1 MRMSCRPTASFTL
14 SQASRVTFTITQ
26 NVPGR
31 KAQKTCVAPTS
42 HNRHEPSCQR
52 TVTVATFT
60 VLGHAGRNQLSFKT
74 LLVHGRRLTPGHYF
88 VTITT
93 ADPPGGAQAPPRRF
107 AFTIV
112 S

>member
-1 MRMSCRPTASFTL
+1 VTVSGTTSSFTL

-31 KAQKTCVAPTS
+31 KSHKTCVAPTS
-42 HNRHEPSCQR
+42 HNRQEPSCQR
-52 TVTVATFT
+52 TVTVTTFT
-60 VLGHAGRNQLSFKT
+60 VLGHAGRNHLSFKT
-74 LLVHGRRLTPGHYF
+74 LLVHGRPLTPGHYV

-93 ADPPGGAQAPPRRF
+93 ADPPGGTPAPPRHF

-112 S
+112 N

>member
-1 MRMSCRPTASFTL
+1 M
-14 SQASRVTFTITQ
+14 TFTITQ

-31 KAQKTCVAPTS
+31 KAHKTCVAPTS

-52 TVTVATFT
+52 TVKVATLT
-60 VLGHAGRNQLSFKT
+60 VLGHAGRNHLSFKT
-74 LLVHGRRLTPGHYF
+74 LLVHGRRLNPGHYF

-93 ADPPGGAQAPPRRF
+93 ADRPAGTQAPPRHF

-112 S
+112 N